1 MKLRES
7 IQARA
12 IVILKREGFTEAE
25 IALALGLGRTTIQR
39 RKRMVKEFAEQRPR
53 AYA

>member
-12 IVILKREGFTEAE
+12 ILALKAQGFTEPE
-25 IALALGLGRTTIQR
+25 IVLALGLSRTTVQR
-39 RKRMVKEFAEQRPR
+39 RRKKARAVADQRPR